1 MFTMLRILRP
11 DYLLQ
16 NLAQLS
22 STWLLGRGFHGLI
35 LDVDNTFVSRDE
47 QLPSVVYVQWLQ
59 KLQACGIKVVLL
71 SNNGGIRVMSIATTV
86 GVPVQTWAGKPLPLC
101 FKQAVM
107 HLNLARDEVL
117 VVGDQLF
124 TDVLG
129 AHWGGFK
136 VALVKPLP
144 GKDFILTSWMRKLE
158 NKVFQSWRQ
167 TDINDNWEEASL

>member
-1 MFTMLRILRP
+1 MLRILRP

-22 STWLLGRGFHGLI
+22 STWLLGQGFRGLI

-47 QLPSVVYVQWLQ
+47 QLPSAIYVQWIK
-59 KLQACGIKVVLL
+59 KLQTCGIKIVLL
-71 SNNGGIRVMSIATTV
+71 SNNGGIRVMSIATAV
-86 GVPVQTWAGKPLPLC
+86 AVPVQTWAGKPLPFC
-101 FKQAVM
+101 FKQAVK
-107 HLNLARDEVL
+107 HLNLSREEVL

-144 GKDFILTSWMRKLE
+144 GKDFIVTSWIRKLE
-158 NKVFQSWRQ
+158 NKVFQSWRK
-167 TDINDNWEEASL
+167 TSIDDKREEDSL